1 MSIFRAWPKTEY
13 EIMQEEIRE
22 ELDGSTHFA
31 FEHKIFSI
39 KGCYFT
45 ADRNGDESKFLM
57 PLGDEMA
64 AIAIAA
70 LRQEFSIAE
79 DSNDGRLLD
88 MVAKSL
94 KHVQEIRPNDSI
106 PQELLDGSASW
117 SVEERHRAAAR
128 DRIKIQ
134 LATLLTGREDQ
145 VIQSDQIEQLVDDP
159 EIKRRVQEA
168 FSLVAEKLGLPP
180 EKKQEIIGRIEQLG
194 HELSFIEGLRE
205 RFTSITDIPPKVER
219 LSKFYGNQ
227 TTTWDELNRVKALLQ
242 AAIAD
247 IETMFDM
254 VDAQTC
260 EILTVL
266 RSFDLHVGLIRD
278 TRDDLHRRF
287 MDWDDVIELWQ
298 SEAGTEP
305 SHDTKQLIKQ
315 TYRLLAQKF
324 PLTQEW
330 ALVNRT

>member
-1 MSIFRAWPKTEY
+1 
-13 EIMQEEIRE
+13 MQEESLE
-22 ELDGSTHFA
+22 ELDGSTRFV
-31 FEHKIFSI
+31 FEHKIFRI
-39 KGCYFT
+39 DGCYFA
-45 ADRNGDESKFLM
+45 ADRDDDKPRFLM

-70 LRQEFSIAE
+70 LRQEFGIAE

-88 MVAKSL
+88 VVAKGL
-94 KHVQEIRPNDSI
+94 KYVREIRPNDSI
-106 PQELLDGSASW
+106 PQELLDGTASW
-117 SVEERHRAAAR
+117 SVEERHRTAAHA
-128 DRIKIQ
+128 RIKIQ

-145 VIQSDQIEQLVDDP
+145 VIESDAIEPLVDDP

-180 EKKQEIIGRIEQLG
+180 EKKQEVVSKIEQVG

-205 RFTSITDIPPKVER
+205 RFTCITDIPPKIER

-227 TTTWDELNRVKALLQ
+227 TSTWDEINRVIVLLRE
-242 AAIAD
+242 AMTD
-247 IETMFDM
+247 VETVFDM

-266 RSFDLHVGLIRD
+266 RSFDLHIGLIREA
-278 TRDDLHRRF
+278 RDDLHRRF
-287 MDWDDVIELWQ
+287 MDWDDIIEPWQ
-298 SEAGTEP
+298 SETGAER
-305 SHDTKQLIKQ
+305 SDEIEQLIRH

-324 PLTQEW
+324 PQTQEW
-330 ALVNRT
+330 ALVNRS

>member
-1 MSIFRAWPKTEY
+1 
-13 EIMQEEIRE
+13 MQEERLE
-22 ELDGSTHFA
+22 ELNGSTRFV
-31 FEHKIFSI
+31 FEQNIFEI
-39 KGCYFT
+39 YWCYLA
-45 ADRNGDESKFLM
+45 ADRDGDKPKFLM

-70 LRQEFSIAE
+70 LRQEFGIAE

-88 MVAKSL
+88 VVAKSL
-94 KHVQEIRPNDSI
+94 KYVQEIRPNDSI
-106 PQELLDGSASW
+106 PQELLDGTASW
-117 SVEERHRAAAR
+117 SVEERHRTAAHA
-128 DRIKIQ
+128 RIKIQ

-180 EKKQEIIGRIEQLG
+180 EQKQEVVSKIEQLG

-205 RFTSITDIPPKVER
+205 RFTCITDIPPKIER

-227 TTTWDELNRVKALLQ
+227 TTTWDELSRVKVLLQ
-242 AAIAD
+242 EAIAD
-247 IETMFDM
+247 IETVFDM
-254 VDAQTC
+254 MDAQTC

-266 RSFDLHVGLIRD
+266 RSFDLHIGLIREA
-278 TRDDLHRRF
+278 RDDLHRRF
-287 MDWDDVIELWQ
+287 MDWDEVIEPWQ
-298 SEAGTEP
+298 SEAGAER
-305 SHDTKQLIKQ
+305 SDEIEQLIRH

-324 PLTQEW
+324 PQTQEW
-330 ALVNRT
+330 ALVNRS

>member
-1 MSIFRAWPKTEY
+1 
-13 EIMQEEIRE
+13 MQEETLE

-31 FEHKIFSI
+31 FEHKVFGID
-39 KGCYFT
+39 GCYFA
-45 ADRNGDESKFLM
+45 ADRNGDKPRFLM

-70 LRQEFSIAE
+70 LRQEFGIAD

-88 MVAKSL
+88 VVAKSL
-94 KHVQEIRPNDSI
+94 QYVREIRPNDSI

-117 SVEERHRAAAR
+117 SVEERHRTAAHA
-128 DRIKIQ
+128 RIKIQ

-145 VIQSDQIEQLVDDP
+145 VIQSDEIEQLVDDP
-159 EIKRRVQEA
+159 EITRRVQEA
-168 FSLVAEKLGLPP
+168 FDLVAEKLGLPP
-180 EKKQEIIGRIEQLG
+180 EQKQEVIHKIEQLG

-205 RFTSITDIPPKVER
+205 RFESITDIPPKLER

-227 TTTWDELNRVKALLQ
+227 TGTWDELNRVTVLLRE
-242 AAIAD
+242 AMTD
-247 IETMFDM
+247 VETVFDM

-266 RSFDLHVGLIRD
+266 RSFDLHVGLIREA
-278 TRDDLHRRF
+278 RDDLHRRF
-287 MDWDDVIELWQ
+287 MDWDDIIEPWQ
-298 SEAGTEP
+298 SEAGTER
-305 SHDTKQLIKQ
+305 SDEVEQLIRH

-324 PLTQEW
+324 PQTQEW
-330 ALVNRT
+330 ALVNRA